1 VGVYITIAG
10 AHRLLDAGIT
20 GAEAVPRANGSA
32 ITAIGVASLMRVLL
46 FLAAL
51 GVVAAGLTL
60 DPANPP
66 ASVFKHATGNAGYR
80 IFGVV
85 MWAAALTSVVG
96 AAYTS
101 ISFLR
106 GMASTIDRHW
116 ARWVVAFIA
125 ISAVV
130 FLLVGRPVRIL
141 VLVGAL
147 NGLILPLSLG
157 VMLVAAYR
165 KKIVGEYRH
174 PRWLAAL
181 GALVALAMLVLGVYT
196 LVTEI
201 PRFM

>member
-1 VGVYITIAG
+1 
-10 AHRLLDAGIT
+10 
-20 GAEAVPRANGSA
+20 
-32 ITAIGVASLMRVLL
+32 
-46 FLAAL
+46 
-51 GVVAAGLTL
+51 
-60 DPANPP
+60 
-66 ASVFKHATGNAGYR
+66 
-80 IFGVV
+80 
-85 MWAAALTSVVG
+85 
-96 AAYTS
+96 
-101 ISFLR
+101 
-106 GMASTIDRHW
+106 
-116 ARWVVAFIA
+116 VVAFIA

-147 NGLILPLSLG
+147 NGLILPVSLG

-201 PRFM
+201 PRFI

>member
-1 VGVYITIAG
+1 
-10 AHRLLDAGIT
+10 
-20 GAEAVPRANGSA
+20 
-32 ITAIGVASLMRVLL
+32 
-46 FLAAL
+46 
-51 GVVAAGLTL
+51 
-60 DPANPP
+60 
-66 ASVFKHATGNAGYR
+66 VFKHATGNAGYR

-85 MWAAALTSVVG
+85 MWAAAITSVVG

-106 GMASTIDRHW
+106 GMAVTIDRHW
-116 ARWVVAFIA
+116 SRWVVAFIA

-130 FLLVGRPVRIL
+130 FLLIGRPVRVL

-165 KKIVGEYRH
+165 RDIVGEYRH
-174 PRWLAAL
+174 SRWLATL

-196 LVTEI
+196 LVTQLPE
-201 PRFM
+201 FL